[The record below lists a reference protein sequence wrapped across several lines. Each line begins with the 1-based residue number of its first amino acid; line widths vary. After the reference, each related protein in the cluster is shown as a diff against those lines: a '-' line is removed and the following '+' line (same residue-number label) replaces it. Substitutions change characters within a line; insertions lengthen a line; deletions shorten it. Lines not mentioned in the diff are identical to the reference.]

1 MTSGKTIR
9 DSFLDFFKDKAH
21 TAVQSSSLVPQQDPT
36 LLFTNA
42 GMVQFKNIFLG
53 LEQPAFKRAASA
65 QKCLRISGKHN
76 DLESVGRDTYHHTFF
91 EMLGNWSFGDYYKE
105 ESIEWAW
112 DLLTREWSLPKD
124 RLYAT
129 VYRNDDE
136 AEALWRRIS
145 GLPAER
151 VQRFDE
157 QDNFWEMGDTGPCGP
172 CSEIHLDRGAE
183 ACDHKGDPGH
193 LCAVNAGCA
202 RYIELWNLVFIQYNR
217 DTAGDLHDLPATH
230 VDTGMGLE
238 RITAVLQG
246 VFSNYDVDLFRDII
260 TATEE
265 LAGKAY
271 GASTEGD
278 VSFRVI
284 ADHARAVSS
293 LIADGV
299 LPSNDGRGY
308 VLRRLLRRAARHGR
322 LLGFE
327 EPFLFHL
334 VEPVAGVLGGAYPEL
349 HTEADRIIGT
359 IQAEE
364 GRFAETLDKGLV
376 HLEESL
382 AKLRRRR
389 PETRVSEDLGAS
401 DSTEARAKGQTET
414 RPSGNVANT
423 PSLEATVL
431 PGDVAFRLYD
441 TYGFPLDLTEDILR
455 TEGITVD
462 HKGFERLM
470 EEQRTRARAARASDT
485 VGISDSADFKLF
497 PASRFIG
504 YDRVKHESRV
514 TAIHRGPT
522 QVDEAQEGD
531 DVDIIVAETP
541 FYAES
546 GGQVGDRG
554 AIRTARGDTVE
565 VRDTWHPS
573 PDVSVHRGKV
583 VSGRVAAGDE
593 VELSVDGERRQRAML
608 NHSATH
614 VLHAVL
620 REQLGVNVRQ
630 AGSLVAPG
638 RLRFDFTCNGPVDP
652 EVLERIEREVN
663 QRVRENGGVTTEE
676 MAYDDAIRAGAMA
689 FFGDKYGD
697 RVRVVRIGD
706 FSTELCGGTHIHQ
719 AGDIGLFRLTAEG
732 GVSAGVRRIEAV
744 TGATAFD
751 VMRACDSVLAEVT
764 GLLRSTNENAVEK
777 VRRLLERQKEL
788 ERQVAELK
796 DQLGR
801 NRVPELLGKA
811 RKNAAGASFIV
822 EKVDGM
828 DARQLRETVD
838 QLRQQMPDAFVFLAC
853 PGENNVML
861 AAGAGGGLDE
871 RYHAG
876 NIIKQVAPA
885 VGGGGGGRA
894 DFAQA
899 GGKQPQK
906 TDEALRLAREIVS
919 GIS

>member
-1 MTSGKTIR
+1 MAVMASGKEIR
-9 DSFLDFFKDKAH
+9 DSFLDFFRDKTH
-21 TAVQSSSLVPQQDPT
+21 TAVQSSSLVPAQDPT

-53 LEQPAFKRAASA
+53 LEQAAFKRAASA

-105 ESIEWAW
+105 EAIAWAW
-112 DLLTREWSLPKD
+112 ELLTGVWGLPDDK
-124 RLYAT
+124 LYAT
-129 VYRNDDE
+129 VYRTDDE
-136 AEALWRRIS
+136 AEQLWRRIT

-157 QDNFWEMGDTGPCGP
+157 KDNFWEMGDTGPCGP

-183 ACDHKGDPGH
+183 ACDHKGEAGH
-193 LCAVNAGCA
+193 VCAVNADCA

-217 DTAGDLHDLPATH
+217 DADGELHELPAKH

-238 RITAVLQG
+238 RITAVMQG
-246 VFSNYDVDLFRDII
+246 VFSNYDVDLFRNII

-271 GASTEGD
+271 GENDEAD

-284 ADHARAVSS
+284 ADHARAVNS

-327 EPFLFHL
+327 EPFLFRL
-334 VEPVAGVLGGAYPEL
+334 VEPVAGVLGEAYPEL
-349 HTEADRIIGT
+349 RSEAERIGET

-376 HLEESL
+376 LLEDSL
-382 AKLRRRR
+382 AELRR
-389 PETRVSEDLGAS
+389 TGGKS
-401 DSTEARAKGQTET
+401 
-414 RPSGNVANT
+414 
-423 PSLEATVL
+423 L

-441 TYGFPLDLTEDILR
+441 TYGFPVDLTEDILR
-455 TEGITVD
+455 NEGIAVD
-462 HKGFERLM
+462 HQGFERLM
-470 EEQRTRARAARASDT
+470 EEQRTRGRAARETGGRGDGLNVTGA
-485 VGISDSADFKLF
+485 L
-497 PASRFIG
+497 PQSRFLG
-504 YDRVKHESRV
+504 YDRLNHDSRV
-514 TAIHRGPT
+514 TGLYRGDAP
-522 QVDEAQEGD
+522 VEEAEEGD
-531 DVDIIVAETP
+531 DVDIIVTETP

-554 AIRTARGDTVE
+554 VIRTARGDTVE
-565 VRDTWHPS
+565 VLDTWHPT
-573 PDVSVHRGKV
+573 PEVSVHRGKV
-583 VSGRVAAGDE
+583 VVGRVAAGDE
-593 VELSVDGERRQRAML
+593 VDLAVDGERRQRAML

-614 VLHAVL
+614 ILHAVL
-620 REQLGVNVRQ
+620 REELGTGVRQ
-630 AGSLVAPG
+630 AGSLVAPD
-638 RLRFDFTCNGPVDP
+638 RLRFDFTHGGPVGP
-652 EVLERIEREVN
+652 ESLERIEREVN
-663 QRVRENGGVTTEE
+663 RLIRENDGVSTEE
-676 MAYDDAIRAGAMA
+676 MDYDDAIQAGAMA

-719 AGDIGLFRLTAEG
+719 AGDIGLFRLSAEG

-751 VMRACDSVLAEVT
+751 VMRAYDSVLAEIT
-764 GLLRSTNENAVEK
+764 GLLRSTSEDAADK
-777 VRRLLERQKEL
+777 VRRLLDRQKEL
-788 ERQVAELK
+788 ERQVADLK
-796 DQLGR
+796 GQLGQ

-811 RKNAAGASFIV
+811 QQNAAGASYII
-822 EKVDGM
+822 EKVEGL
-828 DARQLRETVD
+828 DAKQLRETVD
-838 QLRQQMPDAFVFLAC
+838 QLRQQMPGAFVFLAC
-853 PGENNVML
+853 PGEKNVML
-861 AAGAGGGLDE
+861 AAGAGGGLDG

-876 NIIKQVAPA
+876 DIIKQVAPT
-885 VGGGGGGRA
+885 VGGGGGGRP

-906 TDEALRLAREIVS
+906 TDDALRLAREIVS
-919 GIS
+919 RIS

>member
-1 MTSGKTIR
+1 MGVMTSGQEIR
-9 DSFLDFFKDKAH
+9 DSFLDFFKDKTH
-21 TAVQSSSLVPQQDPT
+21 TVVQSSSLVPQQDPT

-53 LEQPAFKRAASA
+53 VEQASYKRAASA

-105 ESIEWAW
+105 EAIAWAW
-112 DLLTREWSLPKD
+112 ELLTKEWGLPKD
-124 RLYAT
+124 KLYAT
-129 VYRNDDE
+129 VFRNDDE
-136 AEALWRRIS
+136 AEGLWPRIS

-157 QDNFWEMGDTGPCGP
+157 KDNFWEMGDTGPCGP
-172 CSEIHLDRGAE
+172 CSEIHLDRGPE
-183 ACDHKGDPGH
+183 ACDHKGEPGH
-193 LCAVNAGCA
+193 VCAVNADCA

-217 DTAGDLHDLPATH
+217 DAGGELHELPAKH

-238 RITAVLQG
+238 RITAVMRG
-246 VFSNYDVDLFRDII
+246 VFSNYDVDLFRNII

-271 GASTEGD
+271 GEDAEAD

-284 ADHARAVSS
+284 ADHARAVSC

-327 EPFLFHL
+327 EPFLHRL
-334 VEPVAGVLGGAYPEL
+334 AEPVAGVLGDAYGEVRVEAERIGA
-349 HTEADRIIGT
+349 T
-359 IQAEE
+359 IKAEE
-364 GRFAETLDKGLV
+364 ARFADTLDKGLV
-376 HLEESL
+376 LLEDSL
-382 AKLRRRR
+382 AELR
-389 PETRVSEDLGAS
+389 
-401 DSTEARAKGQTET
+401 
-414 RPSGNVANT
+414 NANGR
-423 PSLEATVL
+423 SL

-441 TYGFPLDLTEDILR
+441 TYGFPVDLTEDILR
-455 TEGITVD
+455 GEGIAVD
-462 HKGFERLM
+462 HEGFERLM
-470 EEQRTRARAARASDT
+470 EEQRTRGRAARDT
-485 VGISDSADFKLF
+485 AVQGDGLNVTDAL
-497 PASRFIG
+497 PHSRFLG
-504 YDRVKHESRV
+504 YDRLSHESRV
-514 TAIHRGPT
+514 TALYRGDAP
-522 QVDEAQEGD
+522 VEEAQEGD
-531 DVDIIVAETP
+531 AVELIAAETP

-554 AIRTARGDTVE
+554 IIRTARGDTVE
-565 VRDTWHPS
+565 VLDTWHPT
-573 PDVSVHRGKV
+573 PEVSVHRGKV

-593 VELSVDGERRQRAML
+593 VELAVDGEHRGRAML

-614 VLHAVL
+614 ILHAVL
-620 REQLGVNVRQ
+620 RERLGAGVRQ
-630 AGSLVAPG
+630 AGSLVAPD
-638 RLRFDFTCNGPVDP
+638 RLRFDFTHDGPVDA
-652 EVLERIEREVN
+652 EALERIEREVN
-663 QRVRENGGVTTEE
+663 QRVRENGGVSTEE
-676 MAYDDAIRAGAMA
+676 MDYDEAIEAGAMA

-719 AGDIGLFRLTAEG
+719 AGDIGLFRLSAEG
-732 GVSAGVRRIEAV
+732 GVSAGVRRIEAF

-751 VMRACDSVLAEVT
+751 VMRAYDAVLAEVT
-764 GLLRSTNENAVEK
+764 GLLRSTNEDAVDK
-777 VRRLLERQKEL
+777 VRRLLDRQKEL

-796 DQLGR
+796 SQLGQ
-801 NRVPELLGKA
+801 NRLPELLGKA
-811 RKNAAGASFIV
+811 QKNAAGASFIV
-822 EKVDGM
+822 ERVEGLDS
-828 DARQLRETVD
+828 RQLRETVD
-838 QLRQQMPDAFVFLAC
+838 QLRQQLPGGFVFLAC
-853 PGENNVML
+853 PGEKNVML
-861 AAGAGGGLDE
+861 AAGAGSDLDG

-876 NIIKQVAPA
+876 DIIKQVAPA

-906 TDEALRLAREIVS
+906 TDDALRLAREIVS
-919 GIS
+919 KIS